1 MDGLEGFWLLLS
13 DEAGL
18 EGLDRSSGTSEGS
31 IEASTDW
38 GSLSWSIKATG
49 LGTIDGAPSCSKSIL
64 AMDDFLTSS
73 IGTILIYNIL
83 KSHLNMMIVTSVNMV
98 MVDDDGWNVALC
110 KSRASVWSMK
120 REVKAAALHE
130 TS

>member
-1 MDGLEGFWLLLS
+1 MDGLEVFLLLLS
-13 DEAGL
+13 DDEGL

-31 IEASTDW
+31 IEASSD

-73 IGTILIYNIL
+73 
-83 KSHLNMMIVTSVNMV
+83 KMWSTS
-98 MVDDDGWNVALC
+98 
-110 KSRASVWSMK
+110 
-120 REVKAAALHE
+120 
-130 TS
+130 